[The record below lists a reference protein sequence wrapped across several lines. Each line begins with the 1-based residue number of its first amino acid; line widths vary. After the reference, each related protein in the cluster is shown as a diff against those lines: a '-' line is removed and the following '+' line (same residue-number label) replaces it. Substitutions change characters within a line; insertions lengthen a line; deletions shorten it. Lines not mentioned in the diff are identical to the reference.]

1 MPDFKLLK
9 SKKDKNDKKDN
20 KNEKQ
25 GKARKISM
33 SGAMK
38 NPRRKMPV
46 KTTIN
51 LANTEQSPVSLRRLA
66 PVIGLIVLAVLILG
80 KFFMFDRLVAASRAA
95 DEVYQLQTQMQAMY
109 SQINSFNDIKDDY
122 AHYTYSGMT
131 QEELDLVD
139 RVEVMKLIENVLY
152 AGDNT
157 KSWNLTGNVLTL
169 QVTGTSLR
177 ELNELSRTLDKSEI
191 VDQCILTTANKTD
204 KIEQNIDVDATF
216 IIYLKKAGSDTDT
229 NKAAN
234 LQQAGEGEN
243 Q

>member
-9 SKKDKNDKKDN
+9 SKKDKKDN
-20 KNEKQ
+20 KKEKKEK
-25 GKARKISM
+25 GRKPGL
-33 SGAMK
+33 SGNLK
-38 NPRRKMPV
+38 KPRGKMPV

-51 LANTEQSPVSLRRLA
+51 LANTEKGAVSLRRLA
-66 PVIGLIVLAVLILG
+66 PVIAIIVLGTLIFG
-80 KFFMFDRLVAASRAA
+80 KFFVIDRLVAASKANE
-95 DEVYQLQTQMQAMY
+95 EVTQLQTQLQAVY
-109 SQINSFNDIKDDY
+109 SQINSFDDLEDEY

-131 QEELDLVD
+131 QEELDQVD
-139 RVEVMKLIENVLY
+139 RVEIMELIENAIY

-157 KSWNLTGNVLTL
+157 KSWSLTGNVLTL

-204 KIEQNIDVDATF
+204 KIDQNTDVDATF
-216 IIYLKKAGSDTDT
+216 IIYMKNPNSDTGST
-229 NKAAN
+229 EAAAG
-234 LQQAGEGEN
+234 QQTEEGQN